1 MNLYRG
7 GSQRHNVVP
16 IVLAIVALSLPLVF
30 VTSGEASGSNS
41 TATPATFASGVQNTA
56 PNDSF
61 NAVSCS
67 GTTCV
72 AAGQFK
78 DAAGNNEAMTET
90 SSNGGATW
98 SNAQPATFA
107 TGVQNTA
114 PNDFF
119 SAVSCSGTTCVAAGG
134 FYHGAGNE
142 AMTATSSDGG
152 ATWSNAQPA
161 TFASGVLNTAPNT
174 YFIAVSCS
182 GTTCVAAGELKDA
195 AGNYEAMTATSSD
208 GGATW
213 SNAQP
218 ATFASGV
225 QNTAPFDYFYAVSCS
240 GTTCVAA
247 GQFKDAAGNYEAMT
261 EMTSST
267 TPATPHPAPPTLV
280 LTLNS
285 EGGTPEAG
293 LIGFAGAVIALP
305 TPSYAGKTF
314 NGWFNAAS
322 GGSLV
327 TSPYTLSASVT
338 LYAQWTSITTT
349 TTTTTPPPAPRRV
362 PSAPHL
368 IKATS
373 KNHEVTLFFR
383 APVSSGT
390 SAISGYDYSVNGL
403 WHTAI
408 VSPGHRILVR
418 GLAVG
423 HTWYVRLRAVNA
435 AGHGPASNLANIT
448 P

>member
-161 TFASGVLNTAPNT
+161 TFASGVQNTAPND
-174 YFIAVSCS
+174 S
-182 GTTCVAAGELKDA
+182 
-195 AGNYEAMTATSSD
+195 
-208 GGATW
+208 
-213 SNAQP
+213 
-218 ATFASGV
+218 
-225 QNTAPFDYFYAVSCS
+225 FYAVSCS

-435 AGHGPASNLANIT
+435 AGHGDSPRVL
-448 P
+448 

>member
-1 MNLYRG
+1 
-7 GSQRHNVVP
+7 
-16 IVLAIVALSLPLVF
+16 
-30 VTSGEASGSNS
+30 
-41 TATPATFASGVQNTA
+41 
-56 PNDSF
+56 
-61 NAVSCS
+61 
-67 GTTCV
+67 
-72 AAGQFK
+72 
-78 DAAGNNEAMTET
+78 MTET

-107 TGVQNTA
+107 TGVQ
-114 PNDFF
+114 
-119 SAVSCSGTTCVAAGG
+119 
-134 FYHGAGNE
+134 
-142 AMTATSSDGG
+142 
-152 ATWSNAQPA
+152 
-161 TFASGVLNTAPNT
+161 NTAPNT